1 VHPEIKL
8 PGTLTVAATR
18 VIAIIPARFGSTR
31 LPGKPLAK
39 IAGRPMIEHVYRRV
53 EAASSVENVM
63 VATDDKRIARAVTA
77 FGGAVRMT
85 RHDHLSGTD
94 RLAEVASTLDCDIV
108 VNVQAD
114 EPLIEPAMVD
124 AAVSCLQ
131 APEVLMSTLRCPLRD
146 TEDMH
151 NPNVVKVAV
160 DRNGYALFFSRA
172 PIGLPHSN
180 DRDRPVPVDKHIGLY
195 AYRRSFLMT
204 LSDLDPTP
212 LECAERLEQLRA
224 LEHGYRIMTIATA
237 HDPIGV
243 NTPADLD
250 HVRRLLSTRAS
261 V

>member
-1 VHPEIKL
+1 
-8 PGTLTVAATR
+8 
-18 VIAIIPARFGSTR
+18 
-31 LPGKPLAK
+31 
-39 IAGRPMIEHVYRRV
+39 MIEHVYRRV